1 MKRHIELAAIKSPQN
16 LIILWRLSWNKTP
29 TLTDLS
35 PIISGN
41 NDKTQLL
48 LHSNSSLIVSW
59 SIDRSINDRR
69 AFVTKSEE
77 VACPN
82 ESLSL
87 FSFLLSSRTT
97 APPPVHLSL
106 GQSNAC
112 LALVHNNKSVRQSR
126 RDIFNGFNNNDY
138 GLNDQQTVIY
148 HLQIQLIVIATSR
161 CFLSLL
167 LSLSALIPEK
177 WLVHQT

>member
-1 MKRHIELAAIKSPQN
+1 MQD
-16 LIILWRLSWNKTP
+16 WNKNP
-29 TLTDLS
+29 TLTYLS
-35 PIISGN
+35 PIISGSN
-41 NDKTQLL
+41 NKTQLL
-48 LHSNSSLIVSW
+48 LHFGSSFIVPW

-69 AFVTKSEE
+69 AIVTKSEE
-77 VACPN
+77 VACLN

-87 FSFLLSSRTT
+87 FSFLLSSHL
-97 APPPVHLSL
+97 VHLEL
-106 GQSNAC
+106 GSITLSDTC
-112 LALVHNNKSVRQSR
+112 LALVDNNKSVRQSQ

-161 CFLSLL
+161 RYLPASL
-167 LSLSALIPEK
+167 LSLSSLITKK

>member
-16 LIILWRLSWNKTP
+16 LIIFYPGIKPPHWLIYP
-29 TLTDLS
+29 
-35 PIISGN
+35 
-41 NDKTQLL
+41 QLFL
-48 LHSNSSLIVSW
+48 EIMIKLNYSYTSSLIVSW

-161 CFLSLL
+161 CYLSLL